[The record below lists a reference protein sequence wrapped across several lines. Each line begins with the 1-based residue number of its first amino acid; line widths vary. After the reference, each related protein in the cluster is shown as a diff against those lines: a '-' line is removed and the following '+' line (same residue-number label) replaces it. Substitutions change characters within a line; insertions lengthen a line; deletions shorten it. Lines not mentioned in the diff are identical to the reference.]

1 MEIIKTGDLKRIGHE
16 NTEDV
21 KVNKLFQGVFGVG
34 VKTAYMW
41 YTAGARTL
49 EDVLSGKGGI
59 RLTAQQEIGIRYYDD
74 INERMPRSEVTAIF
88 EQIKR
93 IAIKI
98 DPELFVEC
106 MGSYRRGSETCGD
119 IDVIITRSAEDGKTH
134 AGAAKKLWQAC
145 HTQGIIT
152 DDLVMPD
159 DWNDL
164 ELIYR
169 GLCRKDTRSKRRR
182 IDFLSVPWEARGA
195 ALLYYTGDDIF
206 NRSLRLKARK
216 NGMSLNQRGL
226 YGGVVRDLKNPC
238 KKTVSGQL
246 LASETER
253 EILEILGVPWQEPH
267 ERVRANII

>member
-1 MEIIKTGDLKRIGHE
+1 MEIINTGNLKRIGHE

-34 VKTAYMW
+34 VKTAHMW
-41 YTAGARTL
+41 YSAGARTL
-49 EDVLSGKGGI
+49 EDVLAGKGGI
-59 RLTAQQEIGIRYYDD
+59 KLTAQQKIGIRYYDD
-74 INERMPRSEVTAIF
+74 INERMSRGEATAIF

-98 DPELFVEC
+98 DPKLFVEC

-119 IDVIITRSAEDGKTH
+119 IDVIITRSVEDGKTH

-145 HTQGIIT
+145 HAWGIIT

-169 GLCRKDTRSKRRR
+169 GLCRKDALSRRRR
-182 IDFLSVPWEARGA
+182 IDFLSVAWEARGA
-195 ALLYYTGDDIF
+195 ASLYYTGDDIF

-216 NGMSLNQRGL
+216 NGMTLNQRGL
-226 YGGVVRDLKNPC
+226 YGGVVRDIRDPS
-238 KKTVSGQL
+238 KKTISERFSFCLQVSCL
-246 LASETER
+246 RLRRRER
-253 EILEILGVPWQEPH
+253 F
-267 ERVRANII
+267 